1 METNRYVHGD
11 YTAGYY
17 KTIITAASFFARNE
31 AAADIFKN
39 CNDRKD
45 MQDVIIII
53 IIIIK
58 IRYLLG
64 IISILQESVNYS
76 K

>member
-11 YTAGYY
+11 YTAGYC

-31 AAADIFKN
+31 VAADIFKN

-45 MQDVIIII
+45 MQDVI
-53 IIIIK
+53 
-58 IRYLLG
+58 Y
-64 IISILQESVNYS
+64 YYYYY
-76 K
+76 